1 MKKLFGT
8 DGMRGEA
15 GRFPL
20 DAATVRIAGRSLAKR
35 LAERL
40 GRAARIVA
48 GRDTRESGEWI
59 ESAFLEGARASG
71 ARVESAGV
79 ITTPGVAYLA
89 RALPADAG
97 VVISASHNP
106 FQDNGIKIF
115 APDGRKL
122 DDATERLIEADIY
135 AETDG
140 GARASEENSESRASE
155 DNSESGASESKAA
168 SGPSEVDESVAGVDE
183 GGAEVDESGA
193 EEDARRSAALRARY
207 LDYLC
212 GEVAAGLGL
221 DGLSIVV
228 DCANGAASELA
239 PALLARLGAR
249 VVATCDAP
257 DGRNINRDCGSLYMD
272 DLQRRVVEEGAHLG
286 VAYDGD
292 ADRSLFVDA
301 RGRLVDGDATLWV
314 LAKRMQGRGELAGDR
329 VVATVMSNIGLELAL
344 RSRGIELLRT
354 DVGDKY
360 VLEELLRTGA
370 SLGGEQSGHII
381 FPRTS
386 LAGDGLITTVR
397 LLRAMREAGRALDE
411 LTEGFERYP
420 QVLTNVR
427 VREKVPFEEVAE
439 VARAARDVQA
449 RLGER
454 GRLLLRYSGTEPLA
468 RIMIEGQSQEEI
480 ERLAEEL
487 AAVIRRTLGAG

>member
-1 MKKLFGT
+1 MAKKLFGT

-15 GRFPL
+15 GEFPL
-20 DAATVRIAGRSLAKR
+20 DAASVRATGRSLAR
-35 LAERL
+35 HLTERL
-40 GRAARIVA
+40 GRAPLVVT

-59 ESAFLEGARASG
+59 EREFLEGARRAG

-89 RALPADAG
+89 RTLPADAG
-97 VVISASHNP
+97 VVVSASHNP

-122 DDATERLIEADIY
+122 DDATERQIEADIY
-135 AETDG
+135 AERESAVD
-140 GARASEENSESRASE
+140 ESRATSDTSDSE
-155 DNSESGASESKAA
+155 PGELRSSE
-168 SGPSEVDESVAGVDE
+168 
-183 GGAEVDESGA
+183 
-193 EEDARRSAALRARY
+193 LRARY
-207 LDYLC
+207 LDYLA
-212 GEVAAGLGL
+212 EVVAAGLDL
-221 DGLSIVV
+221 EGLSVVV

-249 VVATCDAP
+249 VVAIGNTP
-257 DGRNINRDCGSLYMD
+257 DGRNINLGCGSLHMD
-272 DLQRRVVEEGAHLG
+272 ALQRRVVEEGAHLG

-301 RGRLVDGDATLWV
+301 RGQLADGDAALWV
-314 LAKRMQGRGELAGDR
+314 LAGRMQERAELTGDR

-344 RSRGIELLRT
+344 RSRGIELLRA

-370 SLGGEQSGHII
+370 TLGGEQSGHII
-381 FPRTS
+381 FPRLS
-386 LAGDGLITTVR
+386 LAGDGMITTVG
-397 LLRAMREAGRALDE
+397 LLRAMRESGRALHE
-411 LTEGFERYP
+411 LTEGFERFP

-427 VREKVPFEEVAE
+427 VREKRPFDEVAE
-439 VARAARDVQA
+439 VARAAREVQS

-468 RIMIEGQSQEEI
+468 RVMIEGQSQEEI
-480 ERLAEEL
+480 ERLAEVL
-487 AAVIRRTLGAG
+487 ASVIRETLGED